1 MGITISRTR
10 RLPKGCAVLL
20 GLIFLIAG
28 GLLAWF
34 LGFRLMNRAGEV
46 ESWEKV
52 PCRLERAELKVS
64 TSGAEPG
71 FSTDAAYEYQYGGKS
86 WTGSSVFDGDLPD
99 HANEIE
105 EVLHGLRTA
114 SAPVCL
120 VNPANPAEA
129 VLVPPSRTGS
139 YVVLA
144 ISAAF
149 ALAGILFVSTALF
162 QTEGSSRGGPLIGF
176 ILSVIFAAGGGTSLW
191 FASRDNW
198 KEVSARMQS
207 APCIIVSSRVK
218 TSTSTSKGRTK
229 TSYRPDIL
237 FRYDWNGRAWHSE
250 WTDFSKNS
258 YSSSNRSGAE
268 EIVRR
273 HPTGA
278 AQTCWVD
285 PQQPWVAV
293 LEKEARGTWLL
304 WILGFVFGG
313 LGALGLLYYIG
324 KVFLLG
330 WLLRSESKSASGPP
344 ALPPGPPASGPPP
357 LPPGD

>member
-1 MGITISRTR
+1 MGITVSRTR
-10 RLPKGCAVLL
+10 RLPKGCAVIF

-52 PCRLERAELKVS
+52 PCRIQRAELQVK
-64 TSGAEPG
+64 TGGAEPA
-71 FSTDAAYEYQYGGKS
+71 FSTDAAYDYQYGGKS
-86 WTGSSVFDGDLPD
+86 WTGSSVFDGDPPD
-99 HANEIE
+99 HANEVE

-120 VNPANPAEA
+120 VNPANPVEA

-144 ISAAF
+144 ISAVF
-149 ALAGILFVSTALF
+149 ALVGILLVSSALF
-162 QTEGSSRGGPLIGF
+162 QSEGSSRGGPLAGF
-176 ILSVIFAAGGGTSLW
+176 IFSVIFAAGGGTSLW

-198 KEVSARMQS
+198 KEVSARMQN
-207 APCIIVSSRVK
+207 APCTIVSSRVK

-229 TSYRPDIL
+229 TTHRPDIL
-237 FRYDWNGRAWHSE
+237 FRYEWDGRAWHSE

-258 YSSSNRSGAE
+258 FSSSSRSSAE

-273 HPTGA
+273 HPAGA
-278 AQTCWVD
+278 SQSCWVD

-293 LEKEARGTWLL
+293 LEKETRGAWLL
-304 WILGFVFGG
+304 WTLGFVFGG
-313 LGALGLLYYIG
+313 IGALGLLYFIG

-330 WLLRSESKSASGPP
+330 WLLRSESKNGSTPPPMPPSPP
-344 ALPPGPPASGPPP
+344 AGPPP
-357 LPPGD
+357 LPGA